1 VSGEKP
7 GEVKTKGTQH
17 EAKQRWEAHSKF
29 GRSCLSVGL
38 VGESNPRQV
47 GSTKMLV
54 DRGQRRTRHPVH
66 FNKRFHPTYLKIPPA
81 MVLANK
87 LDRTLRAAEDS
98 SDAESYYEVTD
109 RSSSASVIEA
119 DEGGNVI
126 SSDGEEDA
134 ESGDDDMVSS
144 CLLYPPAHT
153 TNTSKSDASD
163 DDQVKAQ
170 MSKVSFGALAKAQ
183 DALSKQQPEDRKRKR
198 GDDTSKSQEDK
209 LEALRERLRQIKA
222 EKLANGAQPS
232 KKAKTT
238 KSKNDSKRDTQK
250 ASDGED
256 SDPDAAPHARSSKH
270 APAVQSS
277 KRMVSRK
284 RNVVDVKK
292 PVFRDPR
299 FNNVS
304 GPQPDEFVVGK
315 RYSFL
320 SDYRKSEISE
330 LRQTIKKTKNE
341 DEKER
346 LKKKLLSMESQE
358 KAREN
363 KEKLQDVAREHK
375 KKEKELVKEG
385 KKPFFLKKCMFMH
398 LLRNRVQVLTR
409 YFSRTKEDCIGRSLP
424 EHEIEAARQ
433 GHRTPSQEGY
443 GKGTEKYARRAP
455 YCWIVYTGPANTLTI
470 RCIQSK
476 IPLLQ
481 LFEKVRCLLL
491 RILSLCFLLERALP
505 LCAE

>member
-1 VSGEKP
+1 
-7 GEVKTKGTQH
+7 
-17 EAKQRWEAHSKF
+17 
-29 GRSCLSVGL
+29 
-38 VGESNPRQV
+38 
-47 GSTKMLV
+47 
-54 DRGQRRTRHPVH
+54 
-66 FNKRFHPTYLKIPPA
+66 

-98 SDAESYYEVTD
+98 SDGEDYYEVTD

-119 DEGGNVI
+119 DEGGNII
-126 SSDGEEDA
+126 SSDDEHDGQSEDEEA
-134 ESGDDDMVSS
+134 VGSQHFNPS
-144 CLLYPPAHT
+144 AHT
-153 TNTSKSDASD
+153 TNIPKSDASD

-183 DALSKQQPEDRKRKR
+183 DALSKQEPAGRKRKR

-238 KSKNDSKRDTQK
+238 KSKSKSENKQDTQE
-250 ASDGED
+250 ASDGEGSD
-256 SDPDAAPHARSSKH
+256 SDAAPHARSSKH
-270 APAVQSS
+270 APAIQSS

-284 RNVVDVKK
+284 RNVVEVKK

-299 FNNVS
+299 FDNAS

-320 SDYRKSEISE
+320 NDYRASEISE

-346 LKKKLLSMESQE
+346 LKKKLLSMESQQ

-385 KKPFFLKKCMFMH
+385 KKPFFLKKCRPKLFPQMPM
-398 LLRNRVQVLTR
+398 QVLTR
-409 YFSRTKEDCIGRSLP
+409 YSSRAKEDCIGRPLP

-433 GHRTPSQEGY
+433 GHRTPSQEGH
-443 GKGTEKYARRAP
+443 GERTQEHARRAS
-455 YCWIVYTGPANTLTI
+455 YSLMAWIETLATI
-470 RCIQSK
+470 
-476 IPLLQ
+476 
-481 LFEKVRCLLL
+481 
-491 RILSLCFLLERALP
+491 ILNNQRYPFSFSIK
-505 LCAE
+505 